1 MSTWS
6 SSQQVCASCRYWCG
20 RRNIDFMACFFEA
33 LGERGI
39 CEGPDGS
46 FRGIETNE
54 GSSCTQWET
63 FRK

>member
-1 MSTWS
+1 
-6 SSQQVCASCRYWCG
+6 
-20 RRNIDFMACFFEA
+20 MACFFEV
-33 LGERGI
+33 LGESGI
-39 CEGPDGS
+39 CSGPDGS